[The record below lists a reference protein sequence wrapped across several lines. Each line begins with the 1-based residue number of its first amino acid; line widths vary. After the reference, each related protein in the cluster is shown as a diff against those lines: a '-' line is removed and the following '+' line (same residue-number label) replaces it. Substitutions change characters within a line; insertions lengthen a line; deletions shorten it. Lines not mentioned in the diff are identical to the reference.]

1 MHKESIWLQCF
12 TFYVKCQN
20 MNSSLF
26 QVDSQNVRL
35 YLIIPT
41 ESSKTKQNETKQN
54 PQILPIYKLK

>member
-1 MHKESIWLQCF
+1 
-12 TFYVKCQN
+12 

-26 QVDSQNVRL
+26 QGDSQNVGL
-35 YLIIPT
+35 YLIIPI